1 MSQRIVTRNTRW
13 NKLRT
18 HTTKASV
25 WSTLF
30 IGRAGQIQTAHGS
43 LSPTWAMQAMWFM
56 ISMQLILLLH
66 AICGVF
72 LPLTSF
78 SYSTMLGHCLLS
90 LHSHYLI
97 TWKSIFRRG
106 AVLHTLH
113 LPWYFSFFVS
123 SCLFSS
129 PSC

>member
-18 HTTKASV
+18 HATKASV

-78 SYSTMLGHCLLS
+78 SYSTIHGFHAAHPSAPCHLWSISPFNFLQLFHYVRS
-90 LHSHYLI
+90 LPPVTSL
-97 TWKSIFRRG
+97 
-106 AVLHTLH
+106 TLFDH
-113 LPWYFSFFVS
+113 LEVD
-123 SCLFSS
+123 L
-129 PSC
+129 